1 MGKHYN
7 VSIDVEMPDGISE
20 EEVGKRIEAALGAQK
35 IKHPN
40 FGEVTIKTID
50 KLKSAGGVGG
60 YDSRLWEKTTC
71 A

>member
-35 IKHPN
+35 SSTQI
-40 FGEVTIKTID
+40 
-50 KLKSAGGVGG
+50 LAKSP
-60 YDSRLWEKTTC
+60 
-71 A
+71 